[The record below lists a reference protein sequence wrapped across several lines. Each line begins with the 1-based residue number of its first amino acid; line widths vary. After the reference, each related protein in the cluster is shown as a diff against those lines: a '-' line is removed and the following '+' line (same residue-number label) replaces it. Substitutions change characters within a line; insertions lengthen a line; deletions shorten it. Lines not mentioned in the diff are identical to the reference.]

1 MEQGVTESAV
11 GFNFILI
18 LKNSSLNQLCPV
30 YSQDPRIGKMPAAL
44 PSGCPSTSCPT
55 GTPVLGWRSSL
66 QVSLPWKSF
75 AWIWKQNQ
83 FTPQHGCQLP
93 TGGWTHSYLMECSF
107 GRARANCWHFSCMS
121 AGSRAGL
128 GPAEARQRSSFSSCR
143 AWPVS
148 SSTVSRFSC
157 PAWYTLPEL
166 SWKTEINSTFGQNL
180 CSSQKGGLR
189 LQPHLM
195 GEPFNSLQQ
204 TLGDR
209 EDTIGPI

>member
-75 AWIWKQNQ
+75 A
-83 FTPQHGCQLP
+83 
-93 TGGWTHSYLMECSF
+93 
-107 GRARANCWHFSCMS
+107 
-121 AGSRAGL
+121 
-128 GPAEARQRSSFSSCR
+128 
-143 AWPVS
+143 
-148 SSTVSRFSC
+148 
-157 PAWYTLPEL
+157 
-166 SWKTEINSTFGQNL
+166 
-180 CSSQKGGLR
+180 
-189 LQPHLM
+189 
-195 GEPFNSLQQ
+195 
-204 TLGDR
+204 
-209 EDTIGPI
+209 